1 MQVQYFMTPDPKVV
15 SPDETVDAA
24 WDRMASIQAHHL
36 PVVEDGVL
44 IGIISD
50 RDLRDDLDG
59 LVRDVMTRE
68 PITVRPEGGLI
79 EAGKVLLSN
88 QINAVPVS
96 RQRRRISRKICA
108 CTVTSNAVVGS
119 SAMIKSGSFRS
130 AVAMTTRCRIP
141 PENWC
146 G

>member
-68 PITVRPEGGLI
+68 PITVRPEDGLI

-88 QINAVPVS
+88 QINAVPVVDGNG
-96 RQRRRISRKICA
+96 IL
-108 CTVTSNAVVGS
+108 VGVLTTTNCLI
-119 SAMIKSGSFRS
+119 AMIQLKHELELARS
-130 AVAMTTRCRIP
+130 
-141 PENWC
+141 
-146 G
+146 

>member
-88 QINAVPVS
+88 QINAVPV
-96 RQRRRISRKICA
+96 
-108 CTVTSNAVVGS
+108 VDSNGILVGVLTTTNCLI
-119 SAMIKSGSFRS
+119 AMIQLNHELELARS
-130 AVAMTTRCRIP
+130 
-141 PENWC
+141 
-146 G
+146 

>member
-24 WDRMASIQAHHL
+24 WDRVASIQAHHL

-68 PITVRPEGGLI
+68 PITVRPEDGLI

-88 QINAVPVS
+88 QINAVPVVDGNG
-96 RQRRRISRKICA
+96 IL
-108 CTVTSNAVVGS
+108 VGVLTTTNCLI
-119 SAMIKSGSFRS
+119 AMNQLNHELELARS
-130 AVAMTTRCRIP
+130 
-141 PENWC
+141 
-146 G
+146 

>member
-1 MQVQYFMTPDPKVV
+1 MQGQYFMTPDPKVV

-88 QINAVPVS
+88 QINAVPV
-96 RQRRRISRKICA
+96 
-108 CTVTSNAVVGS
+108 VDSNGILVGVLTTTNCLI
-119 SAMIKSGSFRS
+119 AMIQLNHELELARS
-130 AVAMTTRCRIP
+130 
-141 PENWC
+141 
-146 G
+146 

>member
-24 WDRMASIQAHHL
+24 WDRMASVQAHHL

-68 PITVRPEGGLI
+68 PITVRPEDGLI

-88 QINAVPVS
+88 QINAVPVVDGNG
-96 RQRRRISRKICA
+96 IL
-108 CTVTSNAVVGS
+108 VGVLTTTNCLI
-119 SAMIKSGSFRS
+119 AMIQLNHELELARS
-130 AVAMTTRCRIP
+130 
-141 PENWC
+141 
-146 G
+146 

>member
-68 PITVRPEGGLI
+68 PITVRPEDGLI

-88 QINAVPVS
+88 QINAVPVVDGNG
-96 RQRRRISRKICA
+96 IL
-108 CTVTSNAVVGS
+108 VGVLTTTNCLI
-119 SAMIKSGSFRS
+119 AMIQLNHELELARS
-130 AVAMTTRCRIP
+130 
-141 PENWC
+141 
-146 G
+146 

>member
-50 RDLRDDLDG
+50 RDLCDDLDG

-68 PITVRPEGGLI
+68 PITVRPEDGLI

-88 QINAVPVS
+88 QINAVPVVDGNG
-96 RQRRRISRKICA
+96 IL
-108 CTVTSNAVVGS
+108 VGVLTTTNCLI
-119 SAMIKSGSFRS
+119 AMIQLNHELELARS
-130 AVAMTTRCRIP
+130 
-141 PENWC
+141 
-146 G
+146 

>member
-15 SPDETVDAA
+15 SLDETVDAA

-68 PITVRPEGGLI
+68 PITVRPEDGLI

-88 QINAVPVS
+88 QINAVPVVDGNG
-96 RQRRRISRKICA
+96 IL
-108 CTVTSNAVVGS
+108 VGVLTTTNCLI
-119 SAMIKSGSFRS
+119 AMIQLNHELELARS
-130 AVAMTTRCRIP
+130 
-141 PENWC
+141 
-146 G
+146 

>member
-24 WDRMASIQAHHL
+24 WDRVASIQAHHL

-68 PITVRPEGGLI
+68 PITVRPEDGLI

-88 QINAVPVS
+88 QINAVPVVDGNG
-96 RQRRRISRKICA
+96 IL
-108 CTVTSNAVVGS
+108 VGVLTTTNCLI
-119 SAMIKSGSFRS
+119 AMIQLNHELELARS
-130 AVAMTTRCRIP
+130 
-141 PENWC
+141 
-146 G
+146 

>member
-44 IGIISD
+44 IGIISNL
-50 RDLRDDLDG
+50 DLRDDLDG

-68 PITVRPEGGLI
+68 PITVRPEDGLI

-88 QINAVPVS
+88 QINAVPVVDGNG
-96 RQRRRISRKICA
+96 IL
-108 CTVTSNAVVGS
+108 VGVLTTTNCLI
-119 SAMIKSGSFRS
+119 AMIQLNHELELARS
-130 AVAMTTRCRIP
+130 
-141 PENWC
+141 
-146 G
+146 